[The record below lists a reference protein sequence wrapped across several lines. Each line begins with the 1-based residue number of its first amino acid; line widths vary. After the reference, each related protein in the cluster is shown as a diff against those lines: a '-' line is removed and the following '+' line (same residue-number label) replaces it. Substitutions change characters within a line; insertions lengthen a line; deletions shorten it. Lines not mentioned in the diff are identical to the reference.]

1 MKYNKHDIEKKALGL
16 KKTMMTLGAAL
27 LVLHSSLLVSCID
40 TNVLPADKT
49 IEEDFWKTKA
59 DVQLMVIGA
68 YKKMVAADALNRM
81 MLWGELRSDELTVNE
96 TPGNS
101 MVTALLEVQAA
112 DIQTSN
118 TFTDWGALYSVI
130 NYCNIVLSHAGQ
142 VMEIDPDYTSGD
154 YLIDRSQMLAL
165 RALAHFYLVRAYRDV
180 PLCTEAFMTSS
191 QNLEVPQQAP
201 LTVLSQCINDLLEAR
216 ENALAPD
223 GFTDWRR
230 VGYINEE
237 GINALLADIYL
248 WRGSMTHSTEDYA
261 QAVDCCERVIASKRK
276 LYPKDANTLD
286 ASDYA
291 LIDGETAYGSIFAVG
306 NSQEAVFELQLD
318 GTENANTAVCQ
329 HYYLYAR
336 SAAHGYCY
344 ATPLF
349 SGTGNDR
356 VFRTEMDYRYWQYT
370 YDVGNAQL
378 SNFDVRK
385 MVSRSMATVN
395 PKASPSAYKKSEET
409 REYSYFGQNWIVYRL
424 SDVMLMEAEAR
435 VAMAQSDG
443 DAQLAQAFALVRE
456 VNSRSLAQKSD
467 SLRWANYSSVA
478 SMETLVLEE
487 RQRELCFEGKRW
499 FDLMRY
505 NYRHIVPSDPS
516 KTLAQ
521 LSDEGVDFPRN
532 DDTMLQLMAR
542 KYDATGNGAGVIAK
556 MRTEPTLYWPVN
568 VNEMKVNRNL
578 RQNPVYVTDDLYQKN
593 Y

>member
-1 MKYNKHDIEKKALGL
+1 MKYNKHNIENKTLGL
-16 KKTMMTLGAAL
+16 KKTMMILGAAL
-27 LVLHSSLLVSCID
+27 FVFHSSLLVSCID

-59 DVQLMVIGA
+59 DVQLMVVGA

-101 MVTALLEVQAA
+101 TVTALLEVQAA

-142 VMEIDPDYTSGD
+142 VMDIDPDYTSGD

-180 PLCTEAFMTSS
+180 PLCTEAFMASS

-216 ENALAPD
+216 ENALASD

-248 WRGSMTHSTEDYA
+248 WRGSMTHSKEDYA

-276 LYPKDANTLD
+276 LYPKDTNTPD

-318 GTENANTAVCQ
+318 GIENANATVCQ

-385 MVSRSMATVN
+385 MVSRSTATIN

-443 DAQLAQAFALVRE
+443 DEQLAQAFALVRE

-467 SLRWANYSSVA
+467 SLRRANYSSVA

-505 NYRHIVPSDPS
+505 NYRHITPSDPS

-578 RQNPVYVTDDLYQKN
+578 RQNPAYATDDLYQKN